1 MNSSAK
7 VVTKILID
15 YDQYLKLKSYER
27 QVQELDAKKTD
38 DLKIVK
44 EKDDPFP
51 AKEQTGDG
59 LNLSDD
65 FIERLSTT
73 ISNQISQKFNLNALQ
88 QLLPAQDATAEATQ
102 QISQVGEGTL
112 SNDLQPPI
120 PSAIELDVSQP
131 PAFDAVNKKSQQ
143 YDKFDDNKLIHSVPK
158 RFQRKAT
165 ILLDNIKENPLEIDF
180 NTKGDLF
187 IDGVCI
193 PNADIFKIFPE
204 LYVRKVKRKL
214 PGKDE
219 LVTKIAAKGWGKFIV
234 RGIIRGLKRPPQYQL
249 HEDTVSSTKK
259 FKNWWYLSM

>member
-15 YDQYLKLKSYER
+15 YDQYLKLKGYEK

-44 EKDDPFP
+44 EKDESFP
-51 AKEQTGDG
+51 TKEQTGDG

-88 QLLPAQDATAEATQ
+88 QLLPTETQ
-102 QISQVGEGTL
+102 EISQVGEGNL

-120 PSAIELDVSQP
+120 PSSVELDISQP
-131 PAFDAVNKKSQQ
+131 AAFDNVNTKSQQ
-143 YDKFDDNKLIHSVPK
+143 YDKFDNNKLIHSVPK
-158 RFQRKAT
+158 QFQRKAT
-165 ILLDNIKENPLEIDF
+165 ILLDHIKNNPLEIDF

-187 IDGVCI
+187 IDTVCI

-204 LYVRKVKRKL
+204 LYVKRTKRKL
-214 PGKDE
+214 DGKDE
-219 LVTKIAAKGWGKFIV
+219 LVTKIAAKGWGKLIV
-234 RGIIRGLKRPPQYQL
+234 RGIIRGLKRPPQYKL